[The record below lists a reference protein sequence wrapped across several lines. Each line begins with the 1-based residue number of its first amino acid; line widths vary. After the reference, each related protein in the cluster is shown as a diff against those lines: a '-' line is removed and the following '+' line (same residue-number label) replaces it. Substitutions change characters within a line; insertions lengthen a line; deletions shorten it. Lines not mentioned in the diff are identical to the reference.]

1 MPDVAIT
8 AGAGTLPGYLAVP
21 AGEGPWPGVVVLHDA
36 FGMTNDLR
44 NQAEW
49 LAGEGYLAVAPD
61 LFHRGGRK
69 LSCMWSVMSDVRNG
83 RGRSFDDV
91 EATRVWLVADPR
103 CTGTIG
109 VIGYCMG
116 GGFSLVLAPGH
127 GFAASSVNYG
137 AAPRSAYSDT
147 FLRGA
152 CPVVGSYGA
161 RDRSLRGAARRLEL
175 GLRAAG
181 VDHDVKEYPGVG
193 HGFINDH
200 EGAHDAMPALFVV
213 SGRLLPAAYDDAA
226 AADARRRIV
235 AFFDAHLR
243 G

>member
-1 MPDVAIT
+1 
-8 AGAGTLPGYLAVP
+8 
-21 AGEGPWPGVVVLHDA
+21 
-36 FGMTNDLR
+36 
-44 NQAEW
+44 
-49 LAGEGYLAVAPD
+49 
-61 LFHRGGRK
+61 
-69 LSCMWSVMSDVRNG
+69 
-83 RGRSFDDV
+83 
-91 EATRVWLVADPR
+91 
-103 CTGTIG
+103 
-109 VIGYCMG
+109 
-116 GGFSLVLAPGH
+116 VLAPGH